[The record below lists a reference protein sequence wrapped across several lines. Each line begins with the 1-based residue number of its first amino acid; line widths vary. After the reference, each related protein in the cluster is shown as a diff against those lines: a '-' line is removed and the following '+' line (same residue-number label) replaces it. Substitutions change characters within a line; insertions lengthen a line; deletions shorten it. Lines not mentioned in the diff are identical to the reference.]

1 MSPSAAPSGPPAAL
15 GYRMPAEW
23 EPHAATWIAWPWST
37 ADWPGKGAAIP
48 WVFAELTRWLQRGE
62 VVRILVPH
70 AEAEVR
76 IAATLRKAGASLDE
90 VDFVRGA
97 VNRTWVRDNLPTFV
111 TTRRPGEPDPG
122 RSRVPAL
129 AAVKWR
135 FNGWS
140 RYTNHKKDD
149 AAGHLVARWLG
160 VPTYLPSFV
169 HAGTPRRVV
178 LEGGAIDVD
187 GEGTLLA
194 TRRCLLTGPLA
205 RNPHLEANGTEAVF
219 ADYLGV
225 KRVLWLD
232 EGIAGDDTAGHVDDF
247 VRFVAPGRVV
257 LSQEPRTRD
266 ANHRPL
272 RRAAEVL
279 AGARDA
285 AGRRLEVIPLPM
297 PEPLYYGD
305 ERLPASYAN
314 FYVGNAV
321 VVVPTFNDP
330 NDRVA
335 LGLLAELFPGR
346 TVVGIHAVDLVLGLG
361 TLHCST
367 QQEPVGVPRRRRR

>member
-1 MSPSAAPSGPPAAL
+1 MSPPALSPGPPASL

-23 EPHAATWIAWPWST
+23 EPHAATWLAWPWST

-76 IAATLRKAGASLDE
+76 VAATLRKAGASLDE

-111 TTRRPGEPDPG
+111 TTRRALGTGPEA
-122 RSRVPAL
+122 SRAPAL

-135 FNGWS
+135 FNGWA

-149 AAGHLVARWLG
+149 AVGHLVARWLG
-160 VPTYLPSFV
+160 VPTFQPTFV
-169 HAGTPRRVV
+169 HAGTTRRVV

-194 TRRCLLTGPLA
+194 TRRCLLDGPLA
-205 RNPHLEANGTEAVF
+205 RNPQLGAAGTEAIL
-219 ADYLGV
+219 ADHLGV
-225 KRVLWLD
+225 KRVIWLD

-247 VRFVAPGRVV
+247 VRFVGPGRVV
-257 LSQEPRTRD
+257 LAQEPRASD

-279 AGARDA
+279 CGARD
-285 AGRRLEVIPLPM
+285 GRPPPRGDPLPM
-297 PEPLYYGD
+297 PGAAVP
-305 ERLPASYAN
+305 RRRAAPRATRTTT
-314 FYVGNAV
+314 FGNAV

-330 NDRVA
+330 HDRDALVA
-335 LGLLAELFPGR
+335 RGASSRPDGGGDPRGR
-346 TVVGIHAVDLVLGLG
+346 
-361 TLHCST
+361 S
-367 QQEPVGVPRRRRR
+367 VPA